1 MNKTIILALVFAV
14 LLGVEWRYRLR
25 SVRITAAVLALAS
38 WLFAQPLSDRAAR
51 RVIAAPMAERVTRT
65 PDGTPLSDYESGVLT
80 MEEAVVE
87 DVMMGASVRLLSVG
101 ALLWLACSPVF
112 RRRVGPPDIADQ
124 RGRER
129 TADAGGTS

>member
-1 MNKTIILALVFAV
+1 MFAV
-14 LLGVEWRYRLR
+14 LLGFEWRYRLR

-38 WLFAQPLSDRAAR
+38 GLFAQPLSNRAAR

-87 DVMMGASVRLLSVG
+87 DVMMGAPVRLLSVG
-101 ALLWLACSPVF
+101 ALFWLACSPVF
-112 RRRVGPPDIADQ
+112 RRRVQPPKIADQ
-124 RGRER
+124 SGGER
-129 TADAGGTS
+129 TAYGSGTP